1 MVTSQPVSYS
11 YNTDGETITFPLSSY
26 YIGLLDRLVEAT
38 DSSGNAATQSSQH
51 RLHDRDNPRSKAP
64 ALQLIFGSA
73 PATGGTVT
81 ITGSTSVKVP
91 FTANSILPTGVHEEA
106 VDRFTLNLQ
115 EL

>member
-26 YIGLLDRLVEAT
+26 YIGLLDRLVEVT

-51 RLHDRDNPRSKAP
+51 RLHDRDNPSIQSSCPTAEI
-64 ALQLIFGSA
+64 IFGSA

-81 ITGSTSVKVP
+81 ITGST
-91 FTANSILPTGVHEEA
+91 FG
-106 VDRFTLNLQ
+106 
-115 EL
+115 